1 MDFEFNKK
9 IETGKWQ
16 QRKMKCKV
24 KSEENEKN
32 GMQIGNRPFSTI
44 SSMVG

>member
-1 MDFEFNKK
+1 MAAEKN
-9 IETGKWQ
+9 EMQ
-16 QRKMKCKV
+16 NKV